1 MSTHKHIDRI
11 CCAALALALLLTL
24 LLANGEALGLQAAS
38 KAMGYENRLFDTSKV
53 HTIDIVMDDWDSFIA
68 NCTSKEYSACSVV
81 IDGEAYKNVGIRG
94 KGNYSMRIASYGSNR
109 YSFKVE
115 FDHYDSA
122 KSYYGLDKLALNN
135 ISMDNTYMKDYL
147 AYQLMGRF
155 GVASPLCS
163 YVYITVNG
171 QDWGLYLAVE
181 GIEDAFLRR
190 NYGADGG
197 KLYKPDNGEDF
208 GGMGGFQSDD
218 GNEEEDWPEP
228 ISLSELI
235 EKLPEGSQLAAAIK
249 EMPEGTTFWT
259 MWEELPDDLD
269 FSTVME
275 ELSSVDELSEMFSRD
290 RGGEDQDDNWG
301 GGMEDDGS
309 EDDVKLKYIDDDPDS
324 YPNIF
329 NTAKTKIDKAD
340 KKRLVAALK
349 VLNSGS
355 DPEKAVDVEQVIRYF
370 VVHTFVYNS
379 DSYTGSMVH
388 NYYLHEKD
396 GVLSMIPWDYNLA
409 FGDCFN
415 YEATASSVVNAP
427 IDSPVSGG
435 GIEDRPM
442 LAWIF
447 NSETYLALYHQ
458 YYQEFLDTYS
468 TGGKLVGMI
477 DSASTLI
484 SAYVEK
490 DPTKSCT
497 YAEYET
503 GVSMLKEFCRLRCES
518 VAGQL
523 NGTIPSTSQGQQD
536 DASALVDASAVD
548 LSAMGDT
555 IGGGWGDWSEEPE
568 ESDESKGQAGPAPSA
583 PAESSEPNAEKA
595 NAPQDLSG
603 ASDTA
608 RPDGKLDAPDPQNTP
623 TADNGGP
630 RRGGMGGGRGSSET
644 SAAAQDSGTV
654 WALIAVS
661 AVVLL
666 AGLLAAYRCR
676 H

>member
-1 MSTHKHIDRI
+1 MSTHKYIDRL
-11 CCAALALALLLTL
+11 CALALALTL
-24 LLANGEALGLQAAS
+24 AVTALFMGGEALGLQPAAGGL
-38 KAMGYENRLFDTSKV
+38 GYEERLFDAGRV
-53 HTIDIVMDDWDSFIA
+53 HTMDIIMDGWEDFLSGCED
-68 NCTSKEYSACSVV
+68 KEYTACTLV
-81 IDGEAYKNVGIRG
+81 IDGEACRNVAIRA
-94 KGNYSMRIASYGSNR
+94 KGNSSLSTVSSYGNNR

-147 AYQLMGRF
+147 AYQLMGQF

-197 KLYKPDNGEDF
+197 KLYKPDSSGDF
-208 GGMGGFQSDD
+208 GGMGGFQDD
-218 GNEEEDWPEP
+218 GNEEDWPEP
-228 ISLSELI
+228 ITLSELI
-235 EKLPEGSQLAAAIK
+235 EKLPEDSQLAAALK

-269 FSTVME
+269 FSAVME
-275 ELSSVDELSEMFSRD
+275 ELSSVDELSEMFRRD
-290 RGGEDQDDNWG
+290 RDGEDQDGHRG

-340 KKRLVAALK
+340 KKRLIAALK

-355 DPEKAVDVEQVIRYF
+355 NLEKAVDVEQVIRYF

-396 GVLSMIPWDYNLA
+396 GILSMIPWDYNLA

-435 GIEDRPM
+435 DIENRPM

-447 NSETYLALYHQ
+447 NNETYLALYHQ
-458 YYQEFLDTYS
+458 YYQEFLDTY
-468 TGGKLVGMI
+468 GGKLAGMI
-477 DSASTLI
+477 DSASALI

-523 NGTIPSTSQGQQD
+523 SGTIPSTSQGQED

-555 IGGGWGDWSEEPE
+555 IGGGWGDWSEDSE
-568 ESDESKGQAGPAPSA
+568 ESDEPKEQADPVPSA
-583 PAESSEPNAEKA
+583 PAESSEPNAAKA
-595 NAPQDLSG
+595 NTPQDPSG

-608 RPDGKLDAPDPQNTP
+608 RPNGKPDASDSLDTP
-623 TADNGGP
+623 TADNGKP
-630 RRGGMGGGRGSSET
+630 RRGGMGGGRGWRSSGET
-644 SAAAQDSGTV
+644 STAAQNSGTA
-654 WALIAVS
+654 WALTAVS

>member
-11 CCAALALALLLTL
+11 CSAALALALLLTV

-38 KAMGYENRLFDTSKV
+38 KVMGYENRLFDTSKV

-68 NCTSKEYSACSVV
+68 NCTSKEYSPCSIV
-81 IDGEAYKNVGIRG
+81 IDGEAYKNVAIRG
-94 KGNYSMRIASYGSNR
+94 KGNYSMRIASYNSNR

-115 FDHYDSA
+115 FDHYDGA

-147 AYQLMGRF
+147 AYQMMGQF

-197 KLYKPDNGEDF
+197 KLYKPDSSEDF
-208 GGMGGFQSDD
+208 GGMGGFQAGD
-218 GNEEEDWPEP
+218 GNEDEDWPEP
-228 ISLSELI
+228 ITLSELI
-235 EKLPEGSQLAAAIK
+235 EKLPEDSKLAAALK
-249 EMPEGTTFWT
+249 ELPEGTTFWT

-269 FSTVME
+269 FSAVME

-290 RGGEDQDDNWG
+290 RGGEDQG
-301 GGMEDDGS
+301 GHRGGMEDDGG
-309 EDDVKLKYIDDDPDS
+309 EDDVKLKYVDDDPDS

-329 NTAKTKIDKAD
+329 NTAKTKVDKAD
-340 KKRLVAALK
+340 KKRLIAALK
-349 VLNSGS
+349 ILNSGS
-355 DPEKAVDVEQVIRYF
+355 NIEKAVDVEQVIRYF

-447 NSETYLALYHQ
+447 NNEKYLALYHQ
-458 YYQEFLDTYS
+458 YYREFLNAYS
-468 TGGKLVGMI
+468 AGGKLAGMI
-477 DSASTLI
+477 DNASALI

-503 GVSMLKEFCRLRCES
+503 GVSTLKEFCRLRCES

-523 NGTIPSTSQGQQD
+523 DGTIPSTSQGQED
-536 DASALVDASAVD
+536 NASALVDASAVD

-555 IGGGWGDWSEEPE
+555 IGGGWGNWSEE
-568 ESDESKGQAGPAPSA
+568 SDGSKEQADPAPSA
-583 PAESSEPNAEKA
+583 PAESSEPNTAEA
-595 NAPQDLSG
+595 DAPPDLPST
-603 ASDTA
+603 SDTA
-608 RPDGKLDAPDPQNTP
+608 RSDGQSDVSNPPKTPAPGNE
-623 TADNGGP
+623 GP
-630 RRGGMGGGRGSSET
+630 WRGGMGGGHGWRSSGET
-644 SAAAQDSGTV
+644 STAGQSSTAAWG
-654 WALIAVS
+654 LIAAS
-661 AVVLL
+661 ALVLL

-676 H
+676 Y

>member
-1 MSTHKHIDRI
+1 
-11 CCAALALALLLTL
+11 
-24 LLANGEALGLQAAS
+24 
-38 KAMGYENRLFDTSKV
+38 
-53 HTIDIVMDDWDSFIA
+53 
-68 NCTSKEYSACSVV
+68 
-81 IDGEAYKNVGIRG
+81 
-94 KGNYSMRIASYGSNR
+94 
-109 YSFKVE
+109 
-115 FDHYDSA
+115 
-122 KSYYGLDKLALNN
+122 
-135 ISMDNTYMKDYL
+135 
-147 AYQLMGRF
+147 MGRF

-190 NYGADGG
+190 NYGVDGG
-197 KLYKPDNGEDF
+197 KLYKPDSSGDF
-208 GGMGGFQSDD
+208 GGMGGFQDD
-218 GNEEEDWPEP
+218 GNEDEDWPEP

-235 EKLPEGSQLAAAIK
+235 EKLPEGSKLAAALK

-259 MWEELPDDLD
+259 MWEELPDDLE

-290 RGGEDQDDNWG
+290 RGGEDQDEDWG
-301 GGMEDDGS
+301 GDMEDDGR

-340 KKRLVAALK
+340 KKRLISALK
-349 VLNSGS
+349 VLSSGS
-355 DPEKAVDVEQVIRYF
+355 NIEKAVDVEQVIRYF

-447 NSETYLALYHQ
+447 NNEKYLALYHQ
-458 YYQEFLDTYS
+458 YYQEFLDIYS
-468 TGGKLVGMI
+468 AGGKLAGII
-477 DSASTLI
+477 DDASALI

-497 YAEYET
+497 YAEYQI
-503 GVSMLKEFCRLRCES
+503 GVSTLKEFCRLRCES

-523 NGTIPSTSQGQQD
+523 NGTIPSTSQGQEN

-555 IGGGWGDWSEEPE
+555 IGGGWGGWSE
-568 ESDESKGQAGPAPSA
+568 ESDESNEQADPAPSA
-583 PAESSEPNAEKA
+583 PAESSEPNAAEA
-595 NAPQDLSG
+595 DAPQDLSG
-603 ASDTA
+603 ASDAA
-608 RPDGKLDAPDPQNTP
+608 RSDGQSDASNSPKTP
-623 TADNGGP
+623 ASDNEGP
-630 RRGGMGGGRGSSET
+630 RRGGMGGHGWRSSSET
-644 SAAAQDSGTV
+644 ATAAQSNGTAWV
-654 WALIAVS
+654 LIAVS